1 MTALILGLLLITS
14 ASPQAAAASQATDS
28 CECETQRPA
37 NLAVVNGTPVLT
49 SLIES
54 DTRPLVE
61 PMRKRLDEAR
71 ESALQSVIT
80 SRLLEVEAARRGI
93 SMPQLLQAEVVA
105 KADEPTDEELRVFYE
120 RNRQGI
126 PEPFEKIKDNLR
138 QYMRVQRQQVQMT
151 ILTTDLRTSA
161 KIEVVDYS
169 PKAPATNADLARLL
183 AVVNGSKVTLGD
195 VEETLRNS
203 TYEVRKQIFDIE
215 RSALDARIDEVLLT
229 EEAKRRNI
237 TVDALID
244 LEVAPKVA
252 KVDAFDASKF
262 YNENKDRFE
271 GRPFQEVRDELLRVL
286 QNKARFDARSA
297 YAATLRPAAKI
308 EIALVEPAPPTW
320 EIDVTGRP
328 TIGAATAPVTIVVFS
343 DFECAKCAATHQ
355 ILEDVA
361 KSYGPKVR
369 FVARHFPLEQHAN
382 AYRAAQAAEAAFEQG
397 KYWEYSR
404 LLYDNQKNLAEDRL
418 RELATQAGLDRQ
430 RFDAAL
436 ASGKMAG
443 SVDRDVNDGARIGV
457 TGTPSVYVNGRA
469 VAEDTAEGLRAAIDK
484 ALKARG

>member
-1 MTALILGLLLITS
+1 MIALILGFVLLATPM
-14 ASPQAAAASQATDS
+14 AQAATAGQVTDS
-28 CECETQRPA
+28 CECETQRPV
-37 NLAVVNGTPVLT
+37 NLAVVNGTPILT

-54 DTRPLVE
+54 DTLPLVS
-61 PMRKRLDEAR
+61 PMRQRLDEAR

-80 SRLLEVEAARRGI
+80 GRLLEVEAARRGI
-93 SMPQLLQAEVVA
+93 SMPQLLQVEVVA
-105 KADEPTDEELRVFYE
+105 KADEPTEEDLRVFYE

-126 PEPFEKIKDNLR
+126 PEPFEKVRENLL
-138 QYMRVQRQQVQMT
+138 QYIRSQRQQVQMT

-161 KIEVVDYS
+161 KIEVLEYS
-169 PKAPATNADLARLL
+169 PKGPATNADLARVL

-195 VEETLRNS
+195 VEDTLRNA
-203 TYEVRKQIFDIE
+203 TFQVRSQVFEIE
-215 RSALDARIDEVLLT
+215 RTALDARIDEILLT
-229 EEAKRRNI
+229 QEAVRRN
-237 TVDALID
+237 TSVEALVAQ
-244 LEVAPKVA
+244 EVTPKVA

-262 YNENKDRFE
+262 YNENKDRFG
-271 GRPFQEVRDELLRVL
+271 GRPFQEVREELVRIL
-286 QNKARFDARSA
+286 QNKAQYEAKAAF
-297 YAATLRPAAKI
+297 AATLRPAAKI

-320 EIDVTGRP
+320 EIDVAGRP

-343 DFECAKCAATHQ
+343 DFECAKCAATHL

-369 FVARHFPLEQHAN
+369 YVARHYPLEQHVN

-397 KYWEYSR
+397 KFWEYSK
-404 LLYDNQKNLAEDRL
+404 LLYENQKNLADDRL

-430 RFDAAL
+430 KFDAAL
-436 ASGKMAG
+436 ASGKMAT
-443 SVDRDVNDGARIGV
+443 SVDRDVTDAARIGV

-469 VAEDTAEGLRAAIDK
+469 VAEDTAEGLRSAIEK